1 LPKPYSFASRW
12 AVTVDQI
19 ANTGE
24 QGEIASARAV
34 LDFCQVAWDVE
45 SVEGLYSAA
54 LAALQRAIGVQRSS
68 ILVMDGRGV
77 MRFGA
82 WRGLS
87 EAYRKAVEGHSP
99 WAADAKDPEP
109 ILVSDVALDPVLA
122 PFGPVFAAEG
132 IAALAFIPLVH
143 AGRLLGKFMLYYGTP
158 RPFDQDEIRVAAAI
172 ARFVAGAIDHKGDEV
187 DLRRSREHL
196 ALVLAA
202 SAMGIWEWD
211 TATGEVICSPTL
223 ERIYGLEPG
232 TFPGTI
238 EAFHRDILPEDL
250 PGVLAA
256 ILQATEDGAAYQ
268 LAYRIRRPD
277 GELRWIQTQGIVVR
291 DGAGAAE
298 RMVGVCTDV
307 TERRVSEAERAR
319 LLAAERAARLEAET
333 SAARLDTLQRVTA
346 ELSRAVAVDDVVA
359 VVLGTAVRE
368 LGGQTGSLCL
378 VDGDDLVI
386 ANAVGYPAEVT
397 EHWGRFPVAADLP
410 ASEAVRTG
418 CAVFIGSPAERDRRY
433 PVFSSGPLVPDEAY
447 AIVPLADR
455 DPGGCLVVGFA
466 EPREFSAQDEDFFFV
481 LASRCGAALDRAH
494 LFEER
499 EHARAAAEAS
509 RAAVTFLAE
518 ASAILVSSLDYER
531 TLTQL
536 ADLAVPRLADWCGIY
551 LTHDTGEIEP
561 VAIMH
566 SDSARV
572 DLVRQLLKRFPVRS
586 TDTVGVADVIR
597 SGCPRIYPEIT
608 DDVLVAMAHDDEHL
622 ELLRNVG
629 LGAGMAVPLRA
640 RERVFGAFTL
650 GNDRGRPLNP
660 DDALLVEEL
669 AARAGIAIDNARL
682 FADRTYVAQTLQRS
696 LLPGQLPEF
705 DRLALAAR
713 YLSGTPDVAA
723 GGDWYDVLALD
734 ENRVAIV
741 VGDVVG
747 RGAEAAAVM
756 GQLRTALA
764 TALLHGDSA
773 AAALEHLDRM
783 AARIPGAMASTV
795 MVMILDLVTGE
806 LCWCRAGH
814 PPPLLIGLEDVG
826 YLIDGAGGP
835 LGIQGRPPYPQ
846 ATTRIEPGTWL
857 LLYTDGLI
865 ERRGQII
872 DEGLDHLAFTAAQ
885 LRDQPPTTLLDE
897 LLDRAL
903 PATGPADDIALV
915 AARYLP
921 AALYQRLPAEPDQL
935 AGVRRAVRGWVRAG
949 ALPAALAEDLQLTL
963 GEATANAVEHAY
975 VSTEPGEF
983 TYRVTRRS
991 SGALDVE
998 VCDFGQWR
1006 PARPNNSHRGRG
1018 LPIIR
1023 KIGVDVV
1030 VAAGPA
1036 GTQIRFRL
1044 LTPPPG
1050 VQSAM
1055 SVPGP
1060 AAPVRNDAAQRDAA
1074 PPPLAAKLHVHPQP
1088 DGGRRLELRGELDL
1102 DSAGTVRGPLL
1113 DQLQAPGPV
1122 TLDLRAVDYLSSAG
1136 VALLLDAI
1144 HSAAEHNTLLQLQ
1157 LAPHSLTARMLAVIG
1172 LEPIVPT
1179 VTETTHPTVSSSSSV
1194 NPD

>member
-1 LPKPYSFASRW
+1 M
-12 AVTVDQI
+12 TVDQI

-24 QGEIASARAV
+24 QREIALARAV
-34 LDFCQVAWDVE
+34 LDICQVAWDAESVE
-45 SVEGLYSAA
+45 SVYDAA
-54 LAALQRAIGVQRSS
+54 LTALERAIGVQRSS
-68 ILVMDGRGV
+68 ILVMDGQGV

-87 EAYRKAVEGHSP
+87 DTYRNAVEGHSP
-99 WAADAKDPEP
+99 WSPDAADPEP
-109 ILVSDVALDPVLA
+109 VLVPDVALDPELA
-122 PFGPVFAAEG
+122 PFASVFDAER

-143 AGRLLGKFMLYYGTP
+143 GGRLLGKFMLYYGAP
-158 RPFDQDEIRVAAAI
+158 RSFDEDEIRVASAI
-172 ARFVAGAIDHKGDEV
+172 ARFVANAIDRKRNEV

-196 ALVLAA
+196 ALALAA
-202 SAMGIWEWD
+202 SAMGTWEWD

-223 ERIYGLEPG
+223 ERIYGFEPG

-238 EAFHRDILPEDL
+238 EAFHRDIVPEDL

-256 ILQATEDGAAYQ
+256 IRQAAEGGTAYQ
-268 LAYRIRRPD
+268 LHYRIRRAD
-277 GELRWIQTQGIVVR
+277 GQLRWIQTQGIVVR
-291 DGAGAAE
+291 DAAGTRD

-307 TERRVSEAERAR
+307 TERRAGEAERAR

-368 LGGQTGSLCL
+368 IGGQTGSLCL
-378 VDGDDLVI
+378 VDGDNLVI
-386 ANAVGYPAEVT
+386 AHAVGYPHEVT

-410 ASEAVRTG
+410 ASEAIRTG
-418 CAVFIGSPAERDRRY
+418 QAVFIDSPAERDRRY
-433 PVFSSGPLVPDEAY
+433 PILASAPLVPDQAY
-447 AIVPLADR
+447 AVVPLADQ
-455 DPGGCLVVGFA
+455 DPSGCLVVGFA

-481 LASRCGAALDRAH
+481 LASRCGTALDRAC

-499 EHARAAAEAS
+499 EHAWASAEAS
-509 RAAVTFLAE
+509 RAAVAFLAE

-531 TLTQL
+531 TLTRL

-551 LTHDTGEIEP
+551 LTRDTGEIEP
-561 VAIMH
+561 VALAH
-566 SDSARV
+566 GDPARV
-572 DLVRQLLKRFPVRS
+572 NLARQLLERFPVRS
-586 TDTVGVADVIR
+586 TDAVGVADVIR
-597 SGCPRIYPEIT
+597 TGCPRIYPEIT

-622 ELLRNVG
+622 ELLRSVG
-629 LGAGMAVPLRA
+629 FGAGMVVPLQA
-640 RERVFGAFTL
+640 RGRVFGAFSL

-660 DDALLVEEL
+660 DDALLIEDL
-669 AARAGIAIDNARL
+669 AARAGTAIDNARL

-713 YLSGTPDVAA
+713 YLPGTPDVAA

-734 ENRVAIV
+734 ANRVAIV

-783 AARIPGAMASTV
+783 AARIPGALASTAV
-795 MVMILDLVTGE
+795 VMILDLMTGE

-814 PPPLLIGLEDVG
+814 PPPLLVG
-826 YLIDGAGGP
+826 SRNACYLIDGAGGP

-846 ATTRIEPGTWL
+846 ACTHIEPGACL

-865 ERRGQII
+865 ERRGQVI
-872 DEGLDHLAFTAAQ
+872 DEGLNHLASTATQ
-885 LRDQPPTTLLDE
+885 LRDQPPTTLIDE
-897 LLDRAL
+897 LLARAL
-903 PATGPADDIALV
+903 PATGPADDIALI

-921 AALYQRLPAEPDQL
+921 APLYQRLPAAPDQL
-935 AGVRRAVRGWVRAG
+935 SSVRRAVHDWVQAG
-949 ALPAALAEDLQLTL
+949 ALPAALGEDLQLTL

-975 VSTEPGEF
+975 VNTEPGEF
-983 TYRVTRRS
+983 TYRVTRCR

-1006 PARPNNSHRGRG
+1006 TERPNNYHRGRG

-1023 KIGVDVV
+1023 EIGADVV
-1030 VAAGPA
+1030 VTPSPA
-1036 GTQIRFRL
+1036 GTQVRFRL
-1044 LTPPPG
+1044 PTPTAGPPQG
-1050 VQSAM
+1050 I
-1055 SVPGP
+1055 P
-1060 AAPVRNDAAQRDAA
+1060 APNDATQHSAA
-1074 PPPLAAKLHVHPQP
+1074 PPLVAAELQVHSQP

-1113 DQLQAPGPV
+1113 DQLRSPGPV

-1136 VALLLDAI
+1136 IALLIDAI
-1144 HSAAEHNTLLQLQ
+1144 QNAAKHNTSLQLQ
-1157 LAPHSLTARMLAVIG
+1157 LAPRSLSARILALSG
-1172 LEPIVPT
+1172 LELIVPM
-1179 VTETTHPTVSSSSSV
+1179 VTEATQSTGS
-1194 NPD
+1194 

>member
-1 LPKPYSFASRW
+1 M
-12 AVTVDQI
+12 VNQI
-19 ANTGE
+19 VNTGD

-45 SVEGLYSAA
+45 SVEGVYDAA
-54 LAALQRAIGVQRSS
+54 LTALQRAIGVQRSS
-68 ILVMDGRGV
+68 ILVVDGQGV

-87 EAYRKAVEGHSP
+87 EPYRKAVEGHSP
-99 WAADAKDPEP
+99 WSADAKEPEP
-109 ILVSDVALDPVLA
+109 ILVPDVALDPELA
-122 PFGPVFAAEG
+122 PFGPVFDAER

-143 AGRLLGKFMLYYGTP
+143 AGRLLGKFMLYYDTP
-158 RPFDQDEIRVAAAI
+158 RPFDRGEIRVASAI
-172 ARFVAGAIDHKGDEV
+172 ARFVAGAIDRKLNEV

-196 ALVLAA
+196 ALALAA

-211 TATGEVICSPTL
+211 TSTGEVICSPTL

-238 EAFHRDILPEDL
+238 DAFHRDILPEDL

-256 ILQATEDGAAYQ
+256 IRQAAEDGAAYQ

-291 DGAGAAE
+291 DDAGTQD

-333 SAARLDTLQRVTA
+333 SAASLDTLQRVTA
-346 ELSRAVAVDDVVA
+346 ELSGAVVVDDVVA

-386 ANAVGYPAEVT
+386 AHAVGYPHEVT

-418 CAVFIGSPAERDRRY
+418 NAVFITSPAERDRRY
-433 PVFSSGPLVPDEAY
+433 PIFASAPLVPDQAY
-447 AIVPLADR
+447 AVVPLADH
-455 DPGGCLVVGFA
+455 DPSGCLVVGFA
-466 EPREFSAQDEDFFFV
+466 QPREFSAQDEDFFFV
-481 LASRCGAALDRAH
+481 LASRCGAALDRAR

-509 RAAVTFLAE
+509 QAAVAFLAE

-531 TLTQL
+531 TLTRL
-536 ADLAVPRLADWCGIY
+536 ANLAVPRLADWCGIY
-551 LTHDTGEIEP
+551 LARDTGEIEP
-561 VAIMH
+561 VAITH
-566 SDSARV
+566 GDLARG

-586 TDTVGVADVIR
+586 TDTVGVAEVVR
-597 SGCPRIYPEIT
+597 NGCPRVYPKIT
-608 DDVLVAMAHDDEHL
+608 DDVLVAMAQDDEHL
-622 ELLRNVG
+622 ELLRSVG
-629 LGAGMAVPLRA
+629 LGAGMAVPLQA
-640 RERVFGAFTL
+640 RGRVFGAFTL

-660 DDALLVEEL
+660 DDALLIEEL
-669 AARAGIAIDNARL
+669 AARAGTAIDNARL

-741 VGDVVG
+741 AGDVVG

-773 AAALEHLDRM
+773 AAAVEHLDRM
-783 AARIPGAMASTV
+783 AARIPGALASTAV
-795 MVMILDLVTGE
+795 VVILDLVTGE

-814 PPPLLIGLEDVG
+814 PPPLLVNSGDVC

-835 LGIQGRPPYPQ
+835 LGIHGRPPYPE
-846 ATTRIEPGTWL
+846 ATTRIEPGACL

-865 ERRGQII
+865 ERRGQVI
-872 DEGLDHLAFTAAQ
+872 DQGLDHLACTATQ
-885 LRDQPPTTLLDE
+885 LRTEPPTTLLDE
-897 LLDRAL
+897 LLARAL
-903 PATGPADDIALV
+903 PATGPADDIALI

-921 AALYQRLPAEPDQL
+921 EPLYQRLRAEPDQL
-935 AGVRRAVRGWVRAG
+935 SKVRRAVRDWVQAG
-949 ALPAALAEDLQLTL
+949 ALPAALGEDLQLTL
-963 GEATANAVEHAY
+963 GEAIANAVEHAY
-975 VSTEPGEF
+975 VGTEPGEF
-983 TYRVTRRS
+983 TYRVTRCR
-991 SGALDVE
+991 SGALEVE

-1006 PARPNNSHRGRG
+1006 PERADNYHRGRG

-1023 KIGVDVV
+1023 EIGADVLV
-1030 VAAGPA
+1030 TPSPV
-1036 GTQIRFRL
+1036 GTQVRFRL
-1044 LTPPPG
+1044 PTPPPDPPQG
-1050 VQSAM
+1050 I
-1055 SVPGP
+1055 P
-1060 AAPVRNDAAQRDAA
+1060 AQNDAAQRSAA
-1074 PPPLAAKLHVHPQP
+1074 PPVAAELHVHSQP

-1102 DSAGTVRGPLL
+1102 DSAGIVRGPLL
-1113 DQLQAPGPV
+1113 DQLRSPGPV

-1136 VALLLDAI
+1136 IALLIDAI
-1144 HSAAEHNTLLQLQ
+1144 QNAAKHNTWLQLQ
-1157 LAPHSLTARMLAVIG
+1157 LAPRSLAARILALTG
-1172 LEPIVPT
+1172 LKPIVPM
-1179 VTETTHPTVSSSSSV
+1179 VPETTQSTVS
-1194 NPD
+1194 